1 MEGYNMTA
9 EEIKSLTQAIFE
21 LRLEIQKMS
30 ERQDEMLEDVKKI
43 KEAVYNP
50 DSGIYARL
58 RALELWRENQMKFQ
72 APVVLTLLGLV
83 TATVYKIVFPIN

>member
-1 MEGYNMTA
+1 LTT
-9 EEIKSLTQAIFE
+9 EELTGLTQAIFE
-21 LRLEIQKMS
+21 LKLQIEKMS

-58 RALELWRENQMKFQ
+58 RSLEMWKENQVKFQ
-72 APVVLTLLGLV
+72 TPVILTLLGLV
-83 TATVYKIVFPIN
+83 TATVYKLVFPI

>member
-1 MEGYNMTA
+1 MTT
-9 EEIKSLTQAIFE
+9 EELTGLTQAIFE
-21 LRLEIQKMS
+21 LKLQIEKMS

-58 RALELWRENQMKFQ
+58 RSLEMWKENQVKFQ
-72 APVVLTLLGLV
+72 TPVILTLLGLV
-83 TATVYKIVFPIN
+83 TATVYKLVFPI

>member
-1 MEGYNMTA
+1 MNS
-9 EEIKSLTQAIFE
+9 EELSGLTQAIFE
-21 LRLEIQKMS
+21 LKLQIEKMS

-58 RALELWRENQMKFQ
+58 RALEMWRENQVKFQ
-72 APVVLTLLGLV
+72 TPVVLTLIGLV
-83 TATVYKIVFPIN
+83 TATVYKIIFPLT

>member
-1 MEGYNMTA
+1 MTQ
-9 EEIKSLTQAIFE
+9 EELNSLTQAIFE

-72 APVVLTLLGLV
+72 APVVLTLIGLV
-83 TATVYKIVFPIN
+83 TATVYKIVFPMN

>member
-1 MEGYNMTA
+1 MTQ
-9 EEIKSLTQAIFE
+9 EEINSLTQAIFE

-30 ERQDEMLEDVKKI
+30 ERQNEMIEDVKKI

-72 APVVLTLLGLV
+72 APVVLTLIGLV
-83 TATVYKIVFPIN
+83 TATVYKIVFPLN

>member
-1 MEGYNMTA
+1 MTQ
-9 EEIKSLTQAIFE
+9 EEINSLTQAIFE

-30 ERQDEMLEDVKKI
+30 ERQNEMIEDVKKI

-58 RALELWRENQMKFQ
+58 RALELWRENQMRFQ
-72 APVVLTLLGLV
+72 APVVLTLIGLV
-83 TATVYKIVFPIN
+83 TATVYKIVFPLN

>member
-1 MEGYNMTA
+1 MPIPEDL
-9 EEIKSLTQAIFE
+9 SDLTQAIFE
-21 LRLEIQKMS
+21 LKLQIEKMA

-58 RALELWRENQMKFQ
+58 RALELWKENQQRFQ
-72 APVVLTLLGLV
+72 APILLTLIGLV
-83 TATVYKIVFPIN
+83 TTTVYKLIFPLT

>member
-1 MEGYNMTA
+1 MEGYRLTT
-9 EEIKSLTQAIFE
+9 EELTGLTQAIFE
-21 LRLEIQKMS
+21 LKLQIEKMS

-58 RALELWRENQMKFQ
+58 RSLEMWKENQVKFQ
-72 APVVLTLLGLV
+72 TPVILTLLGLV
-83 TATVYKIVFPIN
+83 TATVYKLVFPI

>member
-1 MEGYNMTA
+1 MTA